1 MSIKKAEILAPAGDE
16 DAALA
21 AIFAGADAIY
31 LGLSKFNARL
41 KAANITEECL
51 PPLVRLAHSHGV
63 KIYVTA
69 NTLITTSEIDEFLA
83 LVRIV
88 LRAGVDALIIQ
99 DYGALYL
106 LKRLY
111 PQAHIHASTQMTS
124 HNSKQLEF
132 LKRFAVRQVNLC
144 REMSLAEIR
153 ELTEAGER
161 MEMKVEVF
169 VHGAYCISF
178 SGQCLMSSLIGG
190 HSANRGLCAQ
200 PCRKAYRLRLGEG
213 GGGDRETGRRGDG
226 KRRWE
231 DGERGDGGKVRRTDV
246 PLSQGEGERGKRRS
260 YRLSLKDNNALEHA
274 SSLLEAGVGSLKI
287 EGRLKNF
294 YYVYQTVAAWREQL
308 DRIYAG
314 CSPNRDDPRVHK
326 VFNRGFSAGYLEN
339 RICGQMFIDS
349 PLDNSLTLVGE
360 VKNYVADQHLLELTD
375 CADLPTGIKINIYT
389 PDNYFI
395 CTAAVEEKKAGNA
408 FRIRLEHLMRDKILK
423 GYVVFTL
430 RDTDEMTGIQARLR
444 HIKAMHIKER
454 PMTGMSMRV
463 RRSAVRVRVKGEEGQ
478 RLRAI
483 FYSEHKSIAVES
495 VLPLQRA
502 CKSPLTQGTLL
513 EVFGKLG
520 DTSFILESVDCSDLK
535 GELFLPVSE
544 LNKLRRRAVSQLEP
558 EAEEEEGVDPLE
570 LKATAKG
577 RVDPTGDP
585 PMQVPPLS
593 KGRAR
598 AKYTAQGFLDHYRA
612 NPLPSPPEGEMVRVR
627 GLTGRAFTAQCT
639 EARAR
644 KSGLAILVS
653 DLEEA
658 VYFSTIA
665 RTVLLEINNAEGF
678 QQAATC
684 LSMYPNILPFFP
696 AILFEKECS
705 RLVQVL
711 DKAICSR
718 IVADNSG
725 LGLAAAQKGI
735 GWVAGPALNCAN
747 PYAVRAL
754 QEEGEA
760 EGVFLS
766 LELNARQIMDTWAD
780 SDGNLW
786 MVVMGPLVLMTTRQ
800 CLLHDSSHCQKKW
813 CDEQCL
819 PSCRQYAVWC
829 DELDMPFYVYKRPG
843 AYTQVFNNAVLFIP
857 EAVHLLRG
865 RISHFVLDMRSFP
878 FYQLAL
884 ADKKKIMDYFARTLA
899 GESGRDQDKKE
910 PDKERRN
917 KKGQHKNSQ
926 GKKEQDKRERGNKDR
941 DKEAMKEILPR
952 TTTGHFRRGL

>member
-1 MSIKKAEILAPAGDE
+1 MNIKKPEILAPAGDE

-31 LGLSKFNARL
+31 LGLPKFNARL
-41 KAANITEECL
+41 KAANITEESL
-51 PPLVRLAHSHGV
+51 PPLVRLAHSRGV

-69 NTLITTSEIDEFLA
+69 NTLITTDEIDEFLA

-111 PQAHIHASTQMTS
+111 PRAYIHASTQMTS

-153 ELTEAGER
+153 ELTEAADR
-161 MEMKVEVF
+161 MGMKVEVF

-178 SGQCLMSSLIGG
+178 SGQCLMSSLIGA

-231 DGERGDGGKVRRTDV
+231 DGERGDGGKVRLKKQ
-246 PLSQGEGERGKRRS
+246 LSVVSYQLSVKTASCIQHPASSIQQGRRS
-260 YRLSLKDNNALEHA
+260 CRLSLKDNNALEHA
-274 SSLLEAGVGSLKI
+274 ASLMKAGVGSLKI

-360 VKNYVADQHLLELTD
+360 VKNYLADQHLLELTE
-375 CADLPTGIKINIYT
+375 CADLPPGIKINIYT

-395 CTAAVEEKKAGNA
+395 CTAAVEEKKAGNT
-408 FRIRLEHLMRDKILK
+408 FRIRLEHLVRDKILK
-423 GYVVFTL
+423 GYVAFTL
-430 RDTDEMTGIQARLR
+430 RDTDEMAGIQARLR
-444 HIKAMHIKER
+444 HMKEMHLKEK
-454 PMTGMSMRV
+454 PLTGMSMKV
-463 RRSAVRVRVKGEEGQ
+463 RRSPVQVRVRGEEGQ
-478 RLRAI
+478 KLMAI
-483 FYSEHKSIAVES
+483 FCSEHKSIAVES
-495 VLPLQRA
+495 VLPLQKA
-502 CKSPLTQGTLL
+502 SKNPLTQGTLL
-513 EVFGKLG
+513 EVFGKLA
-520 DTSFILESVDCSDLK
+520 DTSFILESVDCSDLR

-558 EAEEEEGVDPLE
+558 EAAEAGIDPLE

-577 RVDPTGDP
+577 RVDPHEDSSMDLTR
-585 PMQVPPLS
+585 QVPPLLRVS
-593 KGRAR
+593 GKARTRAR
-598 AKYTAQGFLDHYRA
+598 A
-612 NPLPSPPEGEMVRVR
+612 E
-627 GLTGRAFTAQCT
+627 
-639 EARAR
+639 
-644 KSGLAILVS
+644 KSSLAILVS

-665 RTVLLEINNAEGF
+665 RTVLLEINSAEGF

-684 LSMYPNILPFFP
+684 LSRYPNILPFFP
-696 AILFEKECS
+696 AILFEKECI

-760 EGVFLS
+760 EGAFLS
-766 LELNARQIMDTWAD
+766 LELNARQIMDTCAD
-780 SDGNLW
+780 SGGKLW

-819 PSCRQYAVWC
+819 PSCRQYAVWY

-843 AYTQVFNNAVLFIP
+843 AYTQVFNNAILFIP

-878 FYQLAL
+878 FYHLAL
-884 ADKKKIMDYFARTLA
+884 ADKKKAIDYFAQALA

-910 PDKERRN
+910 LDKERQE
-917 KKGQHKNSQ
+917 KKGQDKNSQ
-926 GKKEQDKRERGNKDR
+926 GKKERDKRER
-941 DKEAMKEILPR
+941 DKKAMKEILPK